1 MQQNAG
7 DFLSLSCGELSVL
20 CCEGHIL
27 VKNDS
32 KILHSVT
39 GSQSRHLVGYHIS
52 KILGLSIK
60 TSVPEFRN
68 RKLEVFQVLSLRHSC
83 SLITNFCVLRWVSSA

>member
-1 MQQNAG
+1 MICTLKDMSWSKKVPHSATGGQSNSIQ
-7 DFLSLSCGELSVL
+7 S
-20 CCEGHIL
+20 
-27 VKNDS
+27 KN
-32 KILHSVT
+32 
-39 GSQSRHLVGYHIS
+39 LVGYHIS